1 MRKKKKQNAGFSLR
15 LSPYFWER
23 LITAIAVVMIWRGLW
38 NLLDAYFFVENPF
51 WSNVF
56 SILIG
61 LLILYLPD
69 GNIKK
74 LV

>member
-1 MRKKKKQNAGFSLR
+1 MSKKKKQDYGISLR

-23 LITAIAVVMIWRGLW
+23 LITVIAIVMIWRGVW
-38 NLLDAYFFVENPF
+38 NLLDAYFLTENPF
-51 WSNVF
+51 WSNVL

-61 LLILYLPD
+61 LAILYLPN
-69 GNIKK
+69 GNIKE